1 MALVIKNLPDNA
13 GNSGGTGWIA
23 GLGRSTGGE
32 HGNPLQYSCLENPR
46 DRGVWWT
53 SVHRV
58 GKSQTQLKQ
67 LSTHALNVCS
77 FNGLIFAFCF
87 HAFYFCGLRLCT
99 NLIFHLLNVNKS
111 IKNPHAC
118 IKTIPYI
125 IVCFHQQELIRGLEV
140 CMLMALIP
148 HFLFTL
154 TNQRFF
160 LLGKVSNDLSAYFI
174 SFLEVPIAT
183 TGHSGNR
190 NLFCCD
196 PTSHSELIRV
206 LP

>member
-1 MALVIKNLPDNA
+1 M
-13 GNSGGTGWIA
+13 
-23 GLGRSTGGE
+23 
-32 HGNPLQYSCLENPR
+32 
-46 DRGVWWT
+46 DRGAWWAT
-53 SVHRV
+53 VNKV

-174 SFLEVPIAT
+174 SFLGVPIAT

-206 LP
+206 LPWNRMPLRWLTWRDVMKVQFTESRVKATNKKLMYPETNNKKKLP